1 MKYFIGITPR
11 GLISYISLG
20 WGGRTTDRHITEE
33 SGFLNK
39 IVPGD
44 LVLADR
50 GFDITDSVEMMCAEV
65 KIPDFTKGKKQMSAR
80 SIKNT
85 RGIASLRIHV
95 EPVIGLVRNK
105 YPFLSTTIP
114 ISMLILMKGGEMMPL
129 DKVVHV
135 CCALANLNPP
145 TVRD

>member
-1 MKYFIGITPR
+1 M
-11 GLISYISLG
+11 
-20 WGGRTTDRHITEE
+20 
-33 SGFLNK
+33 
-39 IVPGD
+39 
-44 LVLADR
+44 LADR
-50 GFDITDSVEMMCAEV
+50 GFDIADSVEMMCAEV

-114 ISMLILMKGGEMMPL
+114 ISMLIPMKGEEMMPL

-145 TVRD
+145 IVRD